1 AIARITPYWFHRL
14 LANRLRGVPADQ
26 STPHPTFYRFNTERT
41 IRRMLHAAGFSIISL
56 DFIEPNPSYGM
67 ASRLL
72 FLVFMGYE
80 RMVNATPRLAWLR
93 SNILCVAIMPS
104 EPKQT

>member
-1 AIARITPYWFHRL
+1 MG
-14 LANRLRGVPADQ
+14 RGHLV
-26 STPHPTFYRFNTERT
+26 
-41 IRRMLHAAGFSIISL
+41 GGL

-80 RMVNATPRLAWLR
+80 RLVNVSPRLAWLR
-93 SNILCVAIMPS
+93 SNILCVAIKPDQPNLTRTPAS
-104 EPKQT
+104 GDRTGSW